1 MIGFALPAVVLM
13 CGRFT
18 ITVVVGLD
26 ERFRVKTHPVDIAP
40 RYNIAPSQNVPVVIH
55 PPRTGRDNEI
65 RMMTWGLVPS
75 WSKDP
80 TRSPKPINARGD
92 SLDKKPMFRELLR
105 YNRCL
110 VPATGFYEWKNE
122 HWGKTPYYIRMKDNS
137 LFAFAGLYDQYRASD
152 GQPVLTFTIITTE
165 PNAVVSPLHDRMP
178 AILRRENEEQWLEPR
193 ILYRDQVSEILEPYP
208 ADQMISY
215 PVSKAVNNANAEGEN
230 LIKPVLT

>member
-1 MIGFALPAVVLM
+1 
-13 CGRFT
+13 
-18 ITVVVGLD
+18 
-26 ERFRVKTHPVDIAP
+26 
-40 RYNIAPSQNVPVVIH
+40 
-55 PPRTGRDNEI
+55 
-65 RMMTWGLVPS
+65 
-75 WSKDP
+75 
-80 TRSPKPINARGD
+80 
-92 SLDKKPMFRELLR
+92 MFRELLR

-178 AILRRENEEQWLEPR
+178 AILRRENEDQWLEPR